1 MRLRNS
7 LNAHDRLGLLE
18 NEGTTMGKTW
28 VTFYLLTLG
37 VLAVLAFTTGTQS
50 ETLQFLPV
58 TGAAI
63 VDLLTPLF
71 VISLF
76 LERAQEVIVTSWRG
90 FTRQQKQKII
100 DEKTKARDAAL
111 KAKDTKAVKDFT
123 TELIVAQHNLY
134 DFRTK
139 TARLS
144 FLLGLGVG
152 ILIAIVGVRVLLPLV
167 DIAGLGIDSMQ
178 LKIFTFIDVLLTGAV
193 LGGGSD
199 GIHKLIVV
207 ITDFLETTRIQINK
221 AATK

>member
-1 MRLRNS
+1 
-7 LNAHDRLGLLE
+7 
-18 NEGTTMGKTW
+18 MGKKW
-28 VTFYLLTLG
+28 VTLYLLTLG
-37 VLAVLAFTTGTQS
+37 GLAVLAFYTATQNA
-50 ETLQFLPV
+50 TLPFLPV
-58 TGAAI
+58 TGETI

-76 LERAQEVIVTSWRG
+76 LERAQEVIVSSWRG
-90 FTRQQKQKII
+90 FARQQKQNLIE
-100 DEKTKARDAAL
+100 EKTNAREIAIKKPDAEAAQNL
-111 KAKDTKAVKDFT
+111 TNEILGAKHDLF
-123 TELIVAQHNLY
+123 

-139 TARLS
+139 TSRLS

-152 ILIAIVGVRVLLPLV
+152 ILIAIVGVRILLPLV
-167 DIAGLGIDSMQ
+167 DIAGLGINSMQ

-207 ITDFLETTRIQINK
+207 ITDFLESTRIQINK

>member
-1 MRLRNS
+1 MRLKNN
-7 LNAHDRLGLLE
+7 LNALGHLGPLE
-18 NEGTTMGKTW
+18 NEATTMEKKW
-28 VTFYLLTLG
+28 VTLYFLILG
-37 VLAVLAFTTGTQS
+37 GLAVLAFYTATQNV
-50 ETLQFLPV
+50 TLPFLPV
-58 TGAAI
+58 TGESI
-63 VDLLTPLF
+63 VDLLAPLF

-76 LERAQEVIVTSWRG
+76 LERAQEVIVSSWRG
-90 FTRQQKQKII
+90 FARQQKQNLIE
-100 DEKTKARDAAL
+100 EKTNAREIAIGKPDAEAAQDL
-111 KAKDTKAVKDFT
+111 TNEILEAKHDLF
-123 TELIVAQHNLY
+123 

-139 TARLS
+139 TSRMS

-152 ILIAIVGVRVLLPLV
+152 ILIAIVGVRILLPLV

-207 ITDFLETTRIQINK
+207 ITDFLESTRIQINK